1 MWFEITKDGEI
12 IKATMKDEQIIDVPD
27 TEKNKNNTALYG
39 GIVLLI
45 LGTGVIIYA
54 KKKRKK

>member
-1 MWFEITKDGEI
+1 MS
-12 IKATMKDEQIIDVPD
+12 VN
-27 TEKNKNNTALYG
+27 TEKNKNNTVLYC
-39 GIVLLI
+39 GIGLLI